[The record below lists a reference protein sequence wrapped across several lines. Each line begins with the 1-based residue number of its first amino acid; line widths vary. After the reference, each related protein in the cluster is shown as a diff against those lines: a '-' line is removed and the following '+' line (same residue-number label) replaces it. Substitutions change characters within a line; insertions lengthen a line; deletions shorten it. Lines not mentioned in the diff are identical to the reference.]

1 MGSKNT
7 FSRALKHLKST
18 QIDEGMPTNNTQGL
32 MTVGDPSR
40 YIPPEGEVVEY
51 LDFDKDNDDDDG
63 KNTDGIFLSDGT
75 ILTVEPP
82 GDTSY
87 VLGPMS
93 SMWYAWG
100 NFTRIGYIR
109 QSDRKMVNLG
119 SITGELGDWD
129 GSADDFTSYG
139 QLTLEQAVWFK
150 NIGKKDGGGNDDPNY
165 RAFYPGP
172 PSNTPDAF
180 GRYLCVITGIA
191 KDFGYERKGYTT
203 KPEQGASSPEDNF
216 SAQQGRGRDQRGF
229 FGDKKDGIGDF
240 IDNIFGPGKG
250 LGKTLND
257 IKNFFVCAKYRCV
270 AKMGSAG
277 VQNIVV

>member
-1 MGSKNT
+1 MANK
-7 FSRALKHLKST
+7 FARALKHLKSS
-18 QIDEGMPTNNTQGL
+18 QFDEKIDAIIEQPTNNTQNL
-32 MTVGDPSR
+32 MTITPSV
-40 YIPPEGEVVEY
+40 ETEVATEITY
-51 LDFDKDNDDDDG
+51 LDFATGETGDDG
-63 KNTDGIFLSDGT
+63 ENTSGLFLSDGT

-172 PSNTPDAF
+172 PSNEPDEF
-180 GRYLCVITGIA
+180 GRYSQ
-191 KDFGYERKGYTT
+191 D
-203 KPEQGASSPEDNF
+203 
-216 SAQQGRGRDQRGF
+216 
-229 FGDKKDGIGDF
+229 
-240 IDNIFGPGKG
+240 
-250 LGKTLND
+250 
-257 IKNFFVCAKYRCV
+257 
-270 AKMGSAG
+270 
-277 VQNIVV
+277 